1 MSGEAE
7 GKERMS
13 EDRRLKKSEKGMGGG
28 AEEGLAVT
36 LPDMNGGEGVSGWVC
51 AVWRH
56 MQKNAFTDLPSL
68 CLCVSE

>member
-36 LPDMNGGEGVSGWVC
+36 LPDMNGGEGVSG
-51 AVWRH
+51 
-56 MQKNAFTDLPSL
+56 
-68 CLCVSE
+68 